1 MNNHLLKRWFG
12 TVDLREEKKNMFKWV
27 NAKLGVAILVAI
39 VIIFA
44 IVVFFH
50 INTLIAC
57 RTN

>member
-50 INTLIAC
+50 VNSM
-57 RTN
+57 